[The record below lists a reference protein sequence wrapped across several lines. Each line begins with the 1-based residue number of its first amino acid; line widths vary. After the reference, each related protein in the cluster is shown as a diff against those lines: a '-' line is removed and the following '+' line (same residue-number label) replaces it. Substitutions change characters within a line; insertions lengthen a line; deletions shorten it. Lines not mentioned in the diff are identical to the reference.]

1 MSYMEIMNNDTD
13 DRGRIPDLMKI
24 GSIPTDLQMSFD
36 TDVLDPVVINDDFCR
51 FVLPNKGFLHSFSK
65 ITLSVQALAGKEQ
78 ATFPVN
84 VGVHS
89 LIDRCALKIGTTT
102 IAEVVDFGHY
112 MAYKSLF
119 IDNQINYDREA
130 YLTGRNNAKEWIYKN
145 NNLDSNTLG
154 CSDVNASF
162 YSIKTRYNLEFPDG
176 ALGTNNGA
184 SGVVENDPVLVNQN
198 APVFSVSVADLF
210 EFLKFNQL
218 PLYMIDQQISIELH
232 FKSSSSL
239 GRMVP
244 DKDEGSGGLFK
255 IDTTRVKFISDH
267 IYYDGDIMENYR
279 AQNNVLNW
287 TYVDYQLNKRSFTNT
302 ALTSKQVFNVGGAG
316 RLVNK
321 VFTSLAQTF
330 ATNDLRLTN
339 EYSSACVGL
348 DGQNHGLLTTNLRY
362 NDNYLFPIDPTNIAV
377 HFHHLLDA
385 EQNVPHITREEY
397 SFEAGEGGISGLFK
411 YMGYDQASGEEGLA
425 GKFTWLGYRLNRNER
440 VSSRG
445 IEIEIQYTTLNA
457 GTYTHRAYLEVV
469 KQASLRNGIF
479 ETDFA

>member
-1 MSYMEIMNNDTD
+1 MSDMMNSDETD
-13 DRGRIPDLMKI
+13 DRGKIPDLMRI
-24 GSIPTDLQMSFD
+24 GQIPTDLQMSFD
-36 TDVLDPVVINDDFCR
+36 TDVLDPVVITDDFCR
-51 FVLPNKGFLHSFSK
+51 FVIPNKGFLHSFSK
-65 ITLSVQALAGKEQ
+65 ITLGVTALGGKEQ
-78 ATFPVN
+78 ATFPLN

-119 IDNQINYDREA
+119 IDNQINYDREM
-130 YLTGRNNAKEWIYKN
+130 YLTGRGLSHDWIYN
-145 NNLDSNTLG
+145 NVKLDATTVG
-154 CSDVNASF
+154 TSDVNASF
-162 YSIKTRYNLEFPDG
+162 YAPKSRYNLEISSG
-176 ALGTNNGA
+176 NTGA
-184 SGVVENDPVLVNQN
+184 SGDINSDPVLMNEN
-198 APVFSVSVADLF
+198 SPILSISVADLF

-232 FKSSSSL
+232 FKSAASL
-239 GRMVP
+239 GRLVP
-244 DKDEGSGGLFK
+244 DKTEGSGGLFL
-255 IDTTRVKFISDH
+255 IDQNRVKFVSDH

-302 ALTSKQVFNVGGAG
+302 SLASKQVFNVGGAG

-321 VFTSLAQTF
+321 VFTSLAESF
-330 ATNDLRLTN
+330 ATNDLRITN

-348 DGQNHGLLTTNLRY
+348 NNLNHGKLTTNLRY

-385 EQNVPHITREEY
+385 EQNVPHVSREEY
-397 SFEAGEGGISGLFK
+397 SFESGEGGLASQFL
-411 YMGYDQASGEEGLA
+411 YQGYNAADGQEGLA

-445 IEIEIQYTTLNA
+445 IELEIQYSTMNA
-457 GTYTHRAYLEVV
+457 GTYIHRAYIEVV

>member
-1 MSYMEIMNNDTD
+1 MTDIMDSSNSD

-36 TDVLDPVVINDDFCR
+36 TDILDPVVISENFCR

-65 ITLSVQALAGKEQ
+65 ITLGVEALAGKES
-78 ATFPVN
+78 ANFPLN
-84 VGVHS
+84 VGIHS
-89 LIDRCALKIGTTT
+89 LIERCALKIGTTT

-119 IDNQINYDREA
+119 IDNQINYDREM
-130 YLTGRNNAKEWIYKN
+130 YLTNRGMAHSWIYN
-145 NNLDSNTLG
+145 NKALNGNSVG
-154 CSDVNASF
+154 SSDVNASF
-162 YSIKTRYNLEFPDG
+162 YTVKSKYNLEISTG
-176 ALGTNNGA
+176 NTGA
-184 SGVVENDPVLVNQN
+184 SGDSVSDPVLSNEN

-232 FKSSSSL
+232 FKPIASL
-239 GRMVP
+239 GRCVP
-244 DKDEGSGGLFK
+244 DKTEGSGGLFK
-255 IDTTRVKFISDH
+255 IDQTRVKFVSDH
-267 IYYDGDIMENYR
+267 IFYDGDIMENYR

-302 ALTSKQVFNVGGAG
+302 TLASKQVFNVGGAG

-321 VFTSLAQTF
+321 VFTSLAQVF
-330 ATNDLRLTN
+330 ATPDLRMTN

-348 DGQNHGLLTTNLRY
+348 TGENHGVLTTNLRY

-385 EQNVPHITREEY
+385 EQNVPHISREEY
-397 SFEAGEGGISGLFK
+397 SFESGEGGISALFK
-411 YMGYDQASGEEGLA
+411 YQGYNPSDGEEGLA

-445 IEIEIQYTTLNA
+445 IEVEISYSTMNT
-457 GTYTHRAYLEVV
+457 GTYIHRAYLEVV
-469 KQASLRNGIF
+469 KQAELRNGIF
-479 ETDFA
+479 STDFA

>member
-1 MSYMEIMNNDTD
+1 MTDVMNSNETD
-13 DRGRIPDLMKI
+13 DRGKIPDLMKI

-36 TDVLDPVVINDDFCR
+36 TDVLDPVVISDDFCR

-65 ITLSVQALAGKEQ
+65 ITLGVELLAGKTQ
-78 ATFPVN
+78 ATFPLN

-119 IDNQINYDREA
+119 IDNQINYDREN
-130 YLTGRNNAKEWIYKN
+130 YLTGRGLAHEWIYN
-145 NNLDSNTLG
+145 NVNLNGNTTG
-154 CSDVNASF
+154 SSDVNASF
-162 YSIKTRYNLEFPDG
+162 YSVKSRYHLEQSAGDS
-176 ALGTNNGA
+176 GA
-184 SGVVENDPVLVNQN
+184 SGDINTDPVLSNAN
-198 APVFSVSVADLF
+198 APVLSVSVADLF

-232 FKSSSSL
+232 FKSAASL
-239 GRMVP
+239 GRLVP
-244 DKDEGSGGLFK
+244 DKTEGSGGLFK
-255 IDTTRVKFISDH
+255 IDQNRVKFVSDH

-279 AQNNVLNW
+279 AQNPELNW

-302 ALTSKQVFNVGGAG
+302 NLASQQVFNVGGAG

-321 VFTSLAQTF
+321 VFTSLAQVF
-330 ATNDLRLTN
+330 AQNDLRITN

-348 DGQNHGLLTTNLRY
+348 TGNNHGLLTTNLRY
-362 NDNYLFPIDPTNIAV
+362 NDNFLYPIDPTNIAV

-385 EQNVPHITREEY
+385 EQNVPHISREEY
-397 SFEAGEGGISGLFK
+397 SFESGEGGLAALFK
-411 YMGYDQASGEEGLA
+411 YNGYDPADGQEGLA

-445 IEIEIQYTTLNA
+445 IEVQIQYSTMNT
-457 GTYTHRAYLEVV
+457 GTYIHRAYLEVV